1 MQIDQHTELLFRLN
15 LPARPERLALV
26 RAVTL
31 RMAEQVGCSTE
42 TAQKLVIAINEVC
55 MNIIQ
60 HAYQGDVNGLYV
72 MEVKRNAQALYFRFE
87 DSAHPVDL
95 DKVKPRELEDIR
107 PGGLGVYF
115 IREIMDSFEMGHLQG
130 GKGNYLEMMKN
141 IE

>member
-26 RAVTL
+26 RAVTQ

-72 MEVKRNAQALYFRFE
+72 MEVKRNAQTLYFRFE

-95 DKVKPRELEDIR
+95 DKVKPRALEDIR